1 MAEEDLYYSL
11 GWPRPEILRQL
22 QIGFPR
28 VETWA
33 RFRKPARQGDLMEV
47 TTWIARRTRRSLLF
61 QFELHR
67 EGDPELAVEGSY
79 TVVCV
84 NRLFHSIPLPPEFV
98 ERMREY
104 LPPLSERTAPM
115 AEGAGE

>member
-1 MAEEDLYYSL
+1 M
-11 GWPRPEILRQL
+11 EILRQL

-33 RFRKPARQGDLMEV
+33 RFRKPARMGDLMEV
-47 TTWIARRTRRSLLF
+47 TTWIAKRTTRSLLF
-61 QFELHR
+61 QFELRR

-84 NRLFHSIPLPPEFV
+84 NLQLKPVPLPQEFIT
-98 ERMREY
+98 RLQEY
-104 LPPLSERTAPM
+104 LPAFSERDRATAETAAPHSP
-115 AEGAGE
+115 AQ